1 MFKDIFDFS
10 NIKGDVTGGLVAG
23 VVALPLALAFGVQSG
38 LGAIAGL
45 YGAIALGILAAIFGG
60 TATQASGPTGP
71 MTVVSAALVANA
83 IEVAGSLQD
92 AMGIILLSFL
102 IGGALQIVFGL
113 INIAG
118 YIKYF
123 PYPVI
128 SGFMSGVG
136 LIIIILQIFPFVG
149 LDSAKSTL
157 KVMADLPRLFSDVNW
172 QALVLGGMTVVI
184 YYLFPKIT
192 KAVPSPLV
200 ALIAVSVFAYFIQW
214 DVPIIGEIPSG
225 LPSLQLDGLFTI
237 DPSAYFLVLEY
248 GMVIAVLGSIDS
260 LLTSVIADNMT
271 KTKHNS
277 NRELIGQGI
286 GNMVAALIGGI
297 PGAGATKGTVVNIN
311 SGGRTRL
318 SGALHGAFLLTILLG
333 LSSLAAYIPL
343 AVLAGI
349 LIPIGFKIVDLKGLR
364 HVKVVPRADAAVLIL
379 VLLWTTFG
387 SLIQAVGIGIT
398 LAALLFMKR
407 ASDIGEEG
415 MQVGTL
421 AGFDGEKPWEDE
433 VDFFEKFKDQIY
445 IKHLYGPLFF
455 GFTSHFQD
463 QVKNIDEGVKVL
475 VIRMDRVP
483 YVDQS
488 GIYALENAI
497 LDLALKDIKVVIT
510 GLQEQPKDLL
520 TSIDIIPDLVPETQV
535 FLHIEDSFDWLRT
548 HLKGFEYT
556 T

>member
-1 MFKDIFDFS
+1 MFKNIFDFS
-10 NIKGDVTGGLVAG
+10 NLKGDVTGGLVAG

-38 LGAIAGL
+38 LGAISGL
-45 YGAIALGILAAIFGG
+45 YGAIAVGILAALFGG

-102 IGGALQIVFGL
+102 VGGALQIVFGL

-157 KVMADLPRLFSDVNW
+157 KVVADLPRLFSDFNW
-172 QALVLGGMTVVI
+172 QALALGAMTVII
-184 YYLFPKIT
+184 YYLFPKIN
-192 KAVPSPLV
+192 KSIPSPLV
-200 ALIAVSVFAYFIQW
+200 ALILVSIFAYFIQW

-225 LPSLQLDGLFTI
+225 LPSLQLDELFTV
-237 DPSAYFLVLEY
+237 DSSAYFLVLEY
-248 GMVIAVLGSIDS
+248 GMVLAVLGSIDS

-311 SGGRTRL
+311 SGGKTRL
-318 SGALHGAFLLTILLG
+318 SGALHGAFLLAILLG

-349 LIPIGFKIVDLKGLR
+349 LIPIGFKIVDMKGLR
-364 HVKVVPRADAAVLIL
+364 HLKLVPKADTAVLIL

-387 SLIQAVGIGIT
+387 SLIQAVGIGVT

-407 ASDIGEEG
+407 ASDISEEG

-433 VDFFEKFKDQIY
+433 KEFYENFKDQIY

-455 GFTSHFQD
+455 GFTSHFQE
-463 QVKNIDEGVKVL
+463 QVKNIESGIKVL

-497 LDLALKDIKVVIT
+497 LDLALRDIKVVIT

-520 TSIDIIPDLVPETQV
+520 TSIDIIPNLVPEEQL
-535 FLHIEDSFDWLRT
+535 FDHIDGSFEWVRDHVKQL
-548 HLKGFEYT
+548 G
-556 T
+556 

>member
-1 MFKDIFDFS
+1 MFKNIFDFS

-45 YGAIALGILAAIFGG
+45 YGAIAVGILAALFGG

-71 MTVVSAALVANA
+71 MTVVSAALVASA
-83 IEVAGSLQD
+83 IEAAGSLQD
-92 AMGIILLSFL
+92 AMGIIVLSFL
-102 IGGALQIVFGL
+102 IGGALQIVFGF

-157 KVMADLPRLFSDVNW
+157 KVMADLPRLFSNFNW
-172 QALVLGGMTVVI
+172 QSLVLGVMTVVI
-184 YYLFPKIT
+184 YYLFPKIN

-200 ALIAVSVFAYFIQW
+200 ALIVVSVFAYFIQW

-237 DPSAYFLVLEY
+237 DSSVYFLVLEY
-248 GMVIAVLGSIDS
+248 GMVLAVLGSIDS

-311 SGGRTRL
+311 SGGKTRL
-318 SGALHGAFLLTILLG
+318 SGVLHGAFLLTILLG

-349 LIPIGFKIVDLKGLR
+349 LIPIGFKIVDMKGLR
-364 HVKVVPRADAAVLIL
+364 HLKVVPRADAAVLIL

-387 SLIQAVGIGIT
+387 SLIQAVGIGVT

-421 AGFDGEKPWEDE
+421 AGFDGERPWEDE
-433 VDFFEKFKDQIY
+433 TEFFEKFKDEVY

-455 GFTSHFQD
+455 GFTSHFQE
-463 QVKNIDEGVKVL
+463 QVKNIGGSVKIL

-497 LDLALKDIKVVIT
+497 LDLALRDIEVVIT
-510 GLQEQPKDLL
+510 GLQKQPKDLL
-520 TSIDIIPDLVPETQV
+520 ASIGIIPNLVPENQV
-535 FLHIEDSFDWLRT
+535 FDDIEASFQWVRAY
-548 HLKGFEYT
+548 LKGFE
-556 T
+556 

>member
-45 YGAIALGILAAIFGG
+45 YGAIAVGILAAIFGG

-157 KVMADLPRLFSDVNW
+157 KVMADLPRLFSAFNW
-172 QALVLGGMTVVI
+172 QALVLGGMTVEI

-200 ALIAVSVFAYFIQW
+200 ALIVVSIFAYFIQW

-248 GMVIAVLGSIDS
+248 GMVLAVLGSIDS

-271 KTKHNS
+271 KTKHDS

-318 SGALHGAFLLTILLG
+318 SGALHGSFLLTILLG

-349 LIPIGFKIVDLKGLR
+349 LIPIGFKIIDLKGLR
-364 HVKVVPRADAAVLIL
+364 HLKVVPRADAAVLIL

-398 LAALLFMKR
+398 LASLLFMKR

-433 VDFFEKFKDQIY
+433 VDFFDKFKDQIY

-463 QVKNIDEGVKVL
+463 QVKNIDKGVKVL
-475 VIRMDRVP
+475 LIRMDRVP

-497 LDLALKDIKVVIT
+497 LDLALKDVKVVIT

-548 HLKGFEYT
+548 HLKGLE
-556 T
+556 

>member
-1 MFKDIFDFS
+1 MFKNIFDFS
-10 NIKGDVTGGLVAG
+10 NIKGDITGGLVAG

-38 LGAIAGL
+38 LGAISGL
-45 YGAIALGILAAIFGG
+45 YGAIAVGILAALFGG

-71 MTVVSAALVANA
+71 MTVVSAALVASA

-102 IGGALQIVFGL
+102 VGGALQIIFGL

-157 KVMADLPRLFSDVNW
+157 KVMADLPRLFSDLNW
-172 QALVLGGMTVVI
+172 QALALGGMTVVI
-184 YYLFPKIT
+184 YYLFPKINKT
-192 KAVPSPLV
+192 IPSPLV
-200 ALIAVSVFAYFIQW
+200 ALIVVSIFAYFIQW

-237 DPSAYFLVLEY
+237 DSTAYFLVLEY
-248 GMVIAVLGSIDS
+248 GMVLAVLGSIDS

-286 GNMVAALIGGI
+286 GNMAAALIGGI

-311 SGGRTRL
+311 SGGKTRL

-349 LIPIGFKIVDLKGLR
+349 LIPIGFKIVDMKGLR
-364 HVKVVPRADAAVLIL
+364 HLRLVPKADAAVLIL

-387 SLIQAVGIGIT
+387 SLIQAVGIGVT

-415 MQVGTL
+415 MQMGTL
-421 AGFDGEKPWEDE
+421 AGFDGEKPWKDE
-433 VDFFEKFKDQIY
+433 MEFYEKFKDQIY

-455 GFTSHFQD
+455 GFTSHFQE
-463 QVKNIDEGVKVL
+463 QVKNIDSGIKVL

-497 LDLALKDIKVVIT
+497 LDLALRDIKVVIT

-520 TSIDIIPDLVPETQV
+520 TSIDVIPDLVPEEQLFDNIDGSFEWV
-535 FLHIEDSFDWLRT
+535 KNHINQ
-548 HLKGFEYT
+548 
-556 T
+556 

>member
-1 MFKDIFDFS
+1 MAFYNKKYL
-10 NIKGDVTGGLVAG
+10 KGDITGGLVAG

-45 YGAIALGILAAIFGG
+45 YGAIAVGVLAAIFGG
-60 TATQASGPTGP
+60 TTTQASGPTGP
-71 MTVVSAALVANA
+71 MTVVSAALVASA
-83 IEVAGSLQD
+83 IDVAGSLQD

-102 IGGALQIVFGL
+102 IGGVLQIIFGL

-136 LIIIILQIFPFVG
+136 LIIIILQIAPFLG

-157 KVMADLPRLFSDVNW
+157 KVVEGLPRLLTEFNW
-172 QALVLGGMTVVI
+172 QALTLGGMTVVI

-192 KAVPSPLV
+192 KAIPSALV
-200 ALIAVSVFAYFIQW
+200 ALIAVSVFAYFIKW

-225 LPSLQLDGLFTI
+225 LPALQLDGLFSV
-237 DPSAYFLVLEY
+237 DNNHYFMVLEY
-248 GMVIAVLGSIDS
+248 GLVLAVLGSIDS

-286 GNMVAALIGGI
+286 GNIAAALIGGI

-318 SGALHGAFLLTILLG
+318 SGALHGAFLLAVLLG
-333 LSSLAAYIPL
+333 LSSLAAFIPL

-349 LIPIGFKIVDLKGLR
+349 LIPIGFKIVDLKGLK
-364 HVKVVPRADAAVLIL
+364 HLKIVPKADAIVLII

-387 SLIQAVGIGIT
+387 SLIQAVGLGVT

-407 ASDIGEEG
+407 ASDIGEKG

-433 VDFFEKFKDQIY
+433 TEFYEKFKDKVY

-455 GFTSHFQD
+455 GFTSHFQE
-463 QVKNIDEGVKVL
+463 QVKNVEEGVKVL

-488 GIYALENAI
+488 GIYALENAV
-497 LDLALKDIKVVIT
+497 LDLSLKGIKVVIT
-510 GLQEQPKDLL
+510 GLKEQPRDLL
-520 TSIDIIPDLVPETQV
+520 VGIDVIPDLVPESQV
-535 FLHIEDSFDWLRT
+535 FPHIEASFDWVAKQ
-548 HLKGFEYT
+548 LKQ
-556 T
+556 

>member
-1 MFKDIFDFS
+1 MFKKIFDFS
-10 NIKGDVTGGLVAG
+10 NLKGDVTGGLVAG

-38 LGAIAGL
+38 LGAISGL
-45 YGAIALGILAAIFGG
+45 YGAIAVGILAALFGG

-102 IGGALQIVFGL
+102 VGGALQIVFGL

-136 LIIIILQIFPFVG
+136 LIIIILQMFPFVG

-157 KVMADLPRLFSDVNW
+157 KIVADLPRLFNDFNW
-172 QALVLGGMTVVI
+172 QALALGAMTVAI
-184 YYLFPKIT
+184 YYLFPKIN
-192 KAVPSPLV
+192 KSVPSPLV
-200 ALIAVSVFAYFIQW
+200 ALILVSIFAYFIQW
-214 DVPIIGEIPSG
+214 EVPTIGEIPSG

-237 DPSAYFLVLEY
+237 DSSAYFLVLEY
-248 GMVIAVLGSIDS
+248 GMVLAVLGSIDS
-260 LLTSVIADNMT
+260 LLTSVLADNMT

-311 SGGRTRL
+311 SGGKTRL
-318 SGALHGAFLLTILLG
+318 SGALHGAFLLAILLG

-349 LIPIGFKIVDLKGLR
+349 LIPIGFKIIDMKGLR
-364 HVKVVPRADAAVLIL
+364 HLKLVPKADTAVLIL

-387 SLIQAVGIGIT
+387 SLIQAVGIGVT

-433 VDFFEKFKDQIY
+433 KEFYENFKDQIY
-445 IKHLYGPLFF
+445 IKHLYVPLFF
-455 GFTSHFQD
+455 GFTSHFQE
-463 QVKNIDEGVKVL
+463 QVKNIESGIKVL
-475 VIRMDRVP
+475 VIRMDCVP

-497 LDLALKDIKVVIT
+497 LDLALRDIKVVIT

-520 TSIDIIPDLVPETQV
+520 TSIDIIPNLVPEEQL
-535 FLHIEDSFDWLRT
+535 FDHIDGSFEWVREHVKQL
-548 HLKGFEYT
+548 G
-556 T
+556 

>member
-1 MFKDIFDFS
+1 MFKNIFDFS
-10 NIKGDVTGGLVAG
+10 HIKGDITGGLVAG

-38 LGAIAGL
+38 LGAISGL
-45 YGAIALGILAAIFGG
+45 YGAIAVGILAALFGG

-102 IGGALQIVFGL
+102 VGGALQIIFGL

-157 KVMADLPRLFSDVNW
+157 KVMADLPRLFSDFNW
-172 QALVLGGMTVVI
+172 QALALGAMTVAI
-184 YYLFPKIT
+184 YYLFPKIN
-192 KAVPSPLV
+192 KSIPSPLV
-200 ALIAVSVFAYFIQW
+200 ALIVVSIFAYFIQW

-237 DPSAYFLVLEY
+237 DSSAYFLVLEY
-248 GMVIAVLGSIDS
+248 GMVLAVLGSIDS

-286 GNMVAALIGGI
+286 GNMAAALIGGI

-318 SGALHGAFLLTILLG
+318 SGALHGAFLLAILLG

-349 LIPIGFKIVDLKGLR
+349 LIPIGFKIVDMKGLKHLR
-364 HVKVVPRADAAVLIL
+364 LVPKADAAVLIL

-387 SLIQAVGIGIT
+387 SLIQAVGIGVT

-433 VDFFEKFKDQIY
+433 KEFYENFKDQIY

-455 GFTSHFQD
+455 GFTSHFQE
-463 QVKNIDEGVKVL
+463 QVKNIDSGIKVL

-497 LDLALKDIKVVIT
+497 LDLALRDIKVVIT

-520 TSIDIIPDLVPETQV
+520 TSIDIIPDLVPEEQL
-535 FLHIEDSFDWLRT
+535 FDHIDASFEWVRNHVKKL
-548 HLKGFEYT
+548 G
-556 T
+556 

>member
-45 YGAIALGILAAIFGG
+45 YGAIAVGILAAIFGG

-83 IEVAGSLQD
+83 IDVAGSLQD

-157 KVMADLPRLFSDVNW
+157 KVMADLPRLFSDFNW

-248 GMVIAVLGSIDS
+248 GMVLAVLGSIDS

-364 HVKVVPRADAAVLIL
+364 HLKVVPRADAAVLIL

-483 YVDQS
+483 YADQS

-497 LDLALKDIKVVIT
+497 LDLALKDIKVVLT

-535 FLHIEDSFDWLRT
+535 FLHIEDSFDWVRT
-548 HLKGFEYT
+548 HLKGFE
-556 T
+556 